1 MNRYQNRR
9 VGSPPVPGKTKA
21 AFLRLGHLLRSH
33 SQSRGLQANRRILPR
48 FKREWYVGGFAL
60 AAALG
65 AFEISRVVL
74 APYAAH
80 HPYFAVREII
90 VNADSGFAEQEV
102 QAWGGLTLGMNLW
115 GIDPPQIEARLL
127 AHPWVQSAE
136 VKREFPQRVY
146 VTLTGR
152 RAAAIVLGEPLTY
165 LDDTGVCFLGHD
177 NAVDLRLPYVTG
189 LANVSLETPAAQ
201 TALAGVLHLLSLT
214 RLWQE
219 PLSEIHWDQRQGYTL
234 FLARRRVSIRLG
246 WETEPEKI
254 AQLGV
259 VLQTWPVDGP
269 AALFDAR
276 FTDQVVVRP
285 YMDERTP
292 SQQDFTGS
300 L

>member
-1 MNRYQNRR
+1 VNRYQNRR
-9 VGSPPVPGKTKA
+9 VRSPQTPGKTKA
-21 AFLRLGHLLRSH
+21 VFLKLGHLLRFRSR
-33 SQSRGLQANRRILPR
+33 SQELQANRRVVPR
-48 FKREWYVGGFAL
+48 ARREWYVGGFAL
-60 AAALG
+60 VAAVG
-65 AFEISRVVL
+65 AFEISRLVL

-102 QAWGGLTLGMNLW
+102 QAWSGLTLGMNLW
-115 GIDPPQIEARLL
+115 EVDPPRVEARLH
-127 AHPWVQSAE
+127 AFSWIQSAE

-146 VTLTGR
+146 VTLKGR
-152 RAAAIVLGEPLTY
+152 RAVAIVLGEPLTY
-165 LDDTGVCFLGHD
+165 LDDTGICFLGQG
-177 NAVDLRLPYVTG
+177 NVVDLHLPYVTG
-189 LANVSLETPAAQ
+189 LANVPLETPAAR

-234 FLARRRVSIRLG
+234 FLARRRISIRLG

-254 AQLGV
+254 TQLGV

-276 FTDQVVVRP
+276 FTNQVVVRP
-285 YMDERTP
+285 YLDERPP

>member
-1 MNRYQNRR
+1 M
-9 VGSPPVPGKTKA
+9 
-21 AFLRLGHLLRSH
+21 LRFRSRNQVLH
-33 SQSRGLQANRRILPR
+33 ANRRIVPR
-48 FKREWYVGGFAL
+48 ARREWYVGGFTL

-65 AFEISRVVL
+65 AFEISRLVL

-102 QAWGGLTLGMNLW
+102 QTWSGLTLGISLW
-115 GIDPPQIEARLL
+115 EVDPPRVEARLR
-127 AHPWVQSAE
+127 AHSWIQNAE

-146 VTLTGR
+146 VTLKGR
-152 RAAAIVLGEPLTY
+152 RAVAIVLGEPLTY
-165 LDDTGVCFLGHD
+165 LDETGVCFLRRD
-177 NAVDLRLPYVTG
+177 NAVDPHLPYVTG
-189 LANVSLETPAAQ
+189 LANLPLETPAAR
-201 TALAGVLHLLSLT
+201 TALTGVLHLLSLT

-254 AQLGV
+254 AQLGM

-285 YMDERTP
+285 YLDDRP
-292 SQQDFTGS
+292 PRQQDFTGS